1 MEELTPACLGR
12 MEIVSSWDWNSRTW
26 SDWSPVLPPPQ
37 GQPYAVKCSRL
48 SWLLLCYISMIMSCG
63 LTQPVWFNCHNVNA
77 LQCNGVGVDRLLCC
91 GWQCSVQSSRD
102 DIIRPTTNTRLDS
115 SHTLR
120 QTSDYLL
127 TNDWNNSAT
136 EKLVINSS
144 SSPPSHHKHHP
155 PTLSLLLCNS
165 KSKWCL
171 FTVDIQFHESKSEVW
186 LSIPCRVGMAN
197 TTDYSRTSHIS
208 SQVAWREMPGWE

>member
-77 LQCNGVGVDRLLCC
+77 RQCNGVGVDRLLCC

-136 EKLVINSS
+136 EKLLINSS
-144 SSPPSHHKHHP
+144 SSPPSHHNHHP
-155 PTLSLLLCNS
+155 PTLTLLLILKAS
-165 KSKWCL
+165 DIFL
-171 FTVDIQFHESKSEVW
+171 QVDLLNFMNPNLRSVW
-186 LSIPCRVGMAN
+186 AFLAVLVWRTLQ
-197 TTDYSRTSHIS
+197 TTAEHHIFPP
-208 SQVAWREMPGWE
+208 R